1 MSIHCLAIK
10 FLCYCARKIK
20 IMFIIHRSC
29 MRNIIKKFIKLICF
43 NFGWKMGVSTG
54 HQKLQGLEKEG
65 LTLTGMDTMMVGLWV
80 GPGKSHLVKMHYVGP
95 TLWVGVF
102 DEFALSGQK
111 IN

>member
-65 LTLTGMDTMMVGLWV
+65 VDTNRDG
-80 GPGKSHLVKMHYVGP
+80 HH
-95 TLWVGVF
+95 VGVVVGR
-102 DEFALSGQK
+102 AR
-111 IN
+111 